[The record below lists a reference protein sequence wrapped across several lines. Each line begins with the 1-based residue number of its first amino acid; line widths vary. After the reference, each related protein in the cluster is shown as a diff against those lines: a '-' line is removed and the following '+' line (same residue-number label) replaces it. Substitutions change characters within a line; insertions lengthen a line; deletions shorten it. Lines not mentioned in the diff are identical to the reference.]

1 MTEFVA
7 SPMFDAW
14 LVRHPPRESLV
25 LCSPFLAGGTLERV
39 AGLSGRR
46 RLRLRVLFR
55 GLKRDFLQGATDLAA
70 LEVLERLERE
80 GGSRAEIRLLANLHM
95 KGYLVDGRQ
104 LLITS
109 GNCTRRGFE
118 RAGAEGN
125 VEGGIA
131 TDEPAVIAA
140 FLDYFQRAFAA
151 AVPLGELI
159 GQYRTPEFRERVLA
173 ALRRQPRQGME
184 PGERGSRCDIP
195 AAAAAVPAPAAAERG
210 RAYYI
215 PQNYKPEALEK
226 TLDFL
231 YQNRDSPAFCTKE
244 RLAELLGS
252 QAEKKDDRDRKLTGL
267 VKNMR
272 LLGLVEDRDCRNDRL
287 PPLTA
292 LGRRCAQGDR
302 EERRGL
308 LRGQIMALPW
318 FNEVVEQMSGGQRL
332 DRLLLEYLCGDCGY
346 SRTTADRY
354 VPAMK
359 HLLGICG
366 IGEEG

>member
-173 ALRRQPRQGME
+173 ALRRRPRQGME

-195 AAAAAVPAPAAAERG
+195 AAAAAVPVPAAAERG

-302 EERRGL
+302 EERRRL

-318 FNEVVEQMSGGQRL
+318 FNEVVEQLSGGQRL